1 MDNYVYNLA
10 IRYLISNGISNV
22 MVEDTKSNINEESND
37 ICKEKIKREQTK
49 FISERKN
56 SQV

>member
-10 IRYLISNGISNV
+10 IRYLISNV

-56 SQV
+56 SPK